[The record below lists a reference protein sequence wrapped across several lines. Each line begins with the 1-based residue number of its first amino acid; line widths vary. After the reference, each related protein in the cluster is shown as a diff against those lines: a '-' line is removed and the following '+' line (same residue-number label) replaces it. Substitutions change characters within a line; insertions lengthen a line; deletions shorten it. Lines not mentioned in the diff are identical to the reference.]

1 VVAASDAKFVMA
13 YVNVALTPDGGGS
26 WHIARFLPRPLA
38 SEVIMLGKPV
48 GAERLAH
55 FGLVNDVT
63 KPGEAL
69 DQALALAEKL
79 AAQSPHAV
87 GRIKGLIAHAEDASL
102 HDHLKAEQ
110 HSFVEALHHADGN
123 EGISAFLQ
131 KRKPQYR

>member
-1 VVAASDAKFVMA
+1 
-13 YVNVALTPDGGGS
+13 
-26 WHIARFLPRPLA
+26 
-38 SEVIMLGKPV
+38 
-48 GAERLAH
+48 
-55 FGLVNDVT
+55 
-63 KPGEAL
+63 
-69 DQALALAEKL
+69 
-79 AAQSPHAV
+79 V